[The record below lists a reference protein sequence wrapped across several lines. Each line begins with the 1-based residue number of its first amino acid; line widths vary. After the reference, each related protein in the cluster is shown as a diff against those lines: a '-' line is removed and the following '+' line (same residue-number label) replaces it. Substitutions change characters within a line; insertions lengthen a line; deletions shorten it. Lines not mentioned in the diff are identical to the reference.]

1 MSQVF
6 YSHKRIL
13 FHVIYDLQIKQFDDK
28 AFLTLD
34 LKILARQ
41 FYHYILSFKYQF
53 YRFICSNVCIV
64 HSYNNSNSCD
74 FITKLHRLKNK

>member
-34 LKILARQ
+34 LKISQ
-41 FYHYILSFKYQF
+41 DSF
-53 YRFICSNVCIV
+53 I
-64 HSYNNSNSCD
+64 
-74 FITKLHRLKNK
+74 ITF